1 MQTLREWKSNV
12 GTKKKAL
19 VIEGLR
25 QIGKTFIVRQ
35 FAKEILAHYDTYKV
49 RQCVKLG
56 ECNIGENGEY
66 TNPPLLPGIPSR
78 GMIFPKYP
86 DRKTAQ

>member
-1 MQTLREWKSNV
+1 MLKRKIMQTLREWKSNV

-56 ECNIGENGEY
+56 ECNIGENGNTLTLPY
-66 TNPPLLPGIPSR
+66 YLAFLLEE
-78 GMIFPKYP
+78 
-86 DRKTAQ
+86 